1 MGEAIG
7 DVLSFGV
14 GVALSPIPMTDDGTR
29 ECASRRTGRRTDM
42 STESRI
48 EPTGWVGWVWFAG
61 IMLITIG
68 LMDVFQGLIAL
79 FNDTFAVA
87 VEAGVLVVDLTTWG
101 WIHVILGVV
110 LILTGIGVLGGNMW
124 ARVVGVIVVIINLLA
139 QLAVIGIYPWWAVIV
154 IILDVLVIYAL
165 VVHGGEAAAV

>member
-1 MGEAIG
+1 
-7 DVLSFGV
+7 
-14 GVALSPIPMTDDGTR
+14 
-29 ECASRRTGRRTDM
+29 
-42 STESRI
+42 
-48 EPTGWVGWVWFAG
+48 
-61 IMLITIG
+61 
-68 LMDVFQGLIAL
+68 MDVFQGLIAL

-139 QLAVIGIYPWWAVIV
+139 QLTVIGIYPWWATIV

-165 VVHGGEAAAV
+165 VVHGREAAAV

>member
-1 MGEAIG
+1 
-7 DVLSFGV
+7 
-14 GVALSPIPMTDDGTR
+14 
-29 ECASRRTGRRTDM
+29 M
-42 STESRI
+42 STESRRT

-68 LMDVFQGLIAL
+68 VIDVFQGLIAL
-79 FNDTFAVA
+79 FNDTFAVQ
-87 VEAGVLVVDLTTWG
+87 VEAGLLVFDLTQWG
-101 WIHVILGVV
+101 WIHVILGAV

-124 ARVVGVIVVIINLLA
+124 ARVIGIIVVILNLLA
-139 QLAVIGIYPWWAVIV
+139 QLTVIDVNPWWATIV

>member
-1 MGEAIG
+1 
-7 DVLSFGV
+7 
-14 GVALSPIPMTDDGTR
+14 
-29 ECASRRTGRRTDM
+29 M
-42 STESRI
+42 STQSRT

-87 VEAGVLVVDLTTWG
+87 VEEGVLLVDLTQWG
-101 WIHVILGVV
+101 WIHVILGAV

-124 ARVVGVIVVIINLLA
+124 ARVVGVIVVILNLLA
-139 QLAVIGIYPWWAVIV
+139 QLTVIGVYPWWAVIV

-165 VVHGGEAAAV
+165 VVHGREAAAV

>member
-1 MGEAIG
+1 
-7 DVLSFGV
+7 
-14 GVALSPIPMTDDGTR
+14 
-29 ECASRRTGRRTDM
+29 M
-42 STESRI
+42 STESRF
-48 EPTGWVGWVWFAG
+48 EPTGWVGWIWFAG
-61 IMLITIG
+61 IMLITVG

-139 QLAVIGIYPWWAVIV
+139 QLTVIGIYPWWATIV

-165 VVHGGEAAAV
+165 VVHGREAAAV

>member
-1 MGEAIG
+1 
-7 DVLSFGV
+7 
-14 GVALSPIPMTDDGTR
+14 
-29 ECASRRTGRRTDM
+29 
-42 STESRI
+42 
-48 EPTGWVGWVWFAG
+48 
-61 IMLITIG
+61 
-68 LMDVFQGLIAL
+68 FQGLIAL

-110 LILTGIGVLGGNMW
+110 LILTGIGVLGGNNW
-124 ARVVGVIVVIINLLA
+124 ARVLGVIFVIINLLA
-139 QLAVIGIYPWWAVIV
+139 QLSVIGIYPWWAVIV

>member
-1 MGEAIG
+1 
-7 DVLSFGV
+7 
-14 GVALSPIPMTDDGTR
+14 
-29 ECASRRTGRRTDM
+29 
-42 STESRI
+42 
-48 EPTGWVGWVWFAG
+48 
-61 IMLITIG
+61 
-68 LMDVFQGLIAL
+68 MDAFQGLIAL

-110 LILTGIGVLGGNMW
+110 LILTGIGVLGGNNW
-124 ARVVGVIVVIINLLA
+124 ARVLGVIFVIINLLA
-139 QLAVIGIYPWWAVIV
+139 QLSVIGIYPWWATIV

>member
-1 MGEAIG
+1 MSAE
-7 DVLSFGV
+7 
-14 GVALSPIPMTDDGTR
+14 TR
-29 ECASRRTGRRTDM
+29 T
-42 STESRI
+42 

-68 LMDVFQGLIAL
+68 LMDLFQGLIAL

-87 VEAGVLVVDLTTWG
+87 VEAGVLVLDLTTWG

-110 LILTGIGVLGGNMW
+110 LILTGIGVLGGSTW
-124 ARVVGVIVVIINLLA
+124 ARVVGVVVVILNLLA
-139 QLAVIGIYPWWAVIV
+139 QLTVLGIYPWWATIV

>member
-1 MGEAIG
+1 
-7 DVLSFGV
+7 
-14 GVALSPIPMTDDGTR
+14 
-29 ECASRRTGRRTDM
+29 M
-42 STESRI
+42 STESRT

-68 LMDVFQGLIAL
+68 LMNVFQGLIAL

-87 VEAGVLVVDLTTWG
+87 VEAGVLVVDLTAWG
-101 WIHVILGVV
+101 WIHVILGAL

-124 ARVVGVIVVIINLLA
+124 ARVLGVIFVILNLLA
-139 QLAVIGIYPWWAVIV
+139 QLTVMGIYPWWATIV

>member
-1 MGEAIG
+1 MSAE
-7 DVLSFGV
+7 
-14 GVALSPIPMTDDGTR
+14 TR
-29 ECASRRTGRRTDM
+29 T
-42 STESRI
+42 

-68 LMDVFQGLIAL
+68 LMDLFQGLIAL

-87 VEAGVLVVDLTTWG
+87 VEAGVLVFDLTTWG

-110 LILTGIGVLGGNMW
+110 LILTGIGVLGGSTW
-124 ARVVGVIVVIINLLA
+124 ARVVGVVVVILNLLA
-139 QLAVIGIYPWWAVIV
+139 QLTVLGIYPWWATIV

-165 VVHGGEAAAV
+165 VVHGGEARGCLTIHTA

>member
-1 MGEAIG
+1 
-7 DVLSFGV
+7 
-14 GVALSPIPMTDDGTR
+14 
-29 ECASRRTGRRTDM
+29 M
-42 STESRI
+42 SAESRT

-68 LMDVFQGLIAL
+68 LMDLFQGLIAL

-87 VEAGVLVVDLTTWG
+87 VEAGVLVLDLTTWG

-110 LILTGIGVLGGNMW
+110 LILTGIGVLGGSTW
-124 ARVVGVIVVIINLLA
+124 ARVVGVVVVILNLLA
-139 QLAVIGIYPWWAVIV
+139 QLTVIGIYPWWATIV

-165 VVHGGEAAAV
+165 VVHGGEVAAV